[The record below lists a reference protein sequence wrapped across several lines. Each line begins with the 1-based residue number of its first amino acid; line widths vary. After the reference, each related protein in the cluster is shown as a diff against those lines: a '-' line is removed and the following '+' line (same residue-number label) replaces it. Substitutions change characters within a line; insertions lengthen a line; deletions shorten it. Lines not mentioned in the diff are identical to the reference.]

1 MDSKI
6 TLFVRRWPCR
16 T

>member
-6 TLFVRRWPCR
+6 TLYVRRWPCR